1 MQDYD
6 YLLGETTN
14 TVNKVAGTAVWTV
27 IAFII
32 AIAAGI
38 MIYFMFVKDN
48 KPVSENLQK
57 LKDLLDFKTMLIEPI
72 LKIVYIIATVFI
84 ILFSFGLISLNFVS
98 FLMVLILGPIAIRIV
113 YELMMI
119 NIMIWKNTKE
129 INDNIKAKN
138 NVLPKST
145 KTTNK
150 VEKEEKLFVKTSFHL
165 RNEVLIYYLNGIFPL
180 DIFFIISFIIS
191 NCFKSLFT
199 SSTLLP
205 LPLAILCLRDAF
217 SISGFF
223 LSSGVID

>member
-48 KPVSENLQK
+48 KPVSEKLQK
-57 LKDLLDFKTMLIEPI
+57 LKDLLDFKTILIEPI

-150 VEKEEKLFVKTSFHL
+150 VEKEEK
-165 RNEVLIYYLNGIFPL
+165 
-180 DIFFIISFIIS
+180 
-191 NCFKSLFT
+191 
-199 SSTLLP
+199 
-205 LPLAILCLRDAF
+205 
-217 SISGFF
+217 
-223 LSSGVID
+223 

>member
-1 MQDYD
+1 
-6 YLLGETTN
+6 
-14 TVNKVAGTAVWTV
+14 
-27 IAFII
+27 
-32 AIAAGI
+32 

-48 KPVSENLQK
+48 KPVSEKLQK

-150 VEKEEKLFVKTSFHL
+150 VEKEEK
-165 RNEVLIYYLNGIFPL
+165 
-180 DIFFIISFIIS
+180 
-191 NCFKSLFT
+191 
-199 SSTLLP
+199 
-205 LPLAILCLRDAF
+205 
-217 SISGFF
+217 
-223 LSSGVID
+223 

>member
-48 KPVSENLQK
+48 KPVSEKLQK

-98 FLMVLILGPIAIRIV
+98 FLMVLILGPIAIRII

-129 INDNIKAKN
+129 INDNIKVKN
-138 NVLPKST
+138 SALPKST

-150 VEKEEKLFVKTSFHL
+150 AEKEEK
-165 RNEVLIYYLNGIFPL
+165 
-180 DIFFIISFIIS
+180 
-191 NCFKSLFT
+191 
-199 SSTLLP
+199 
-205 LPLAILCLRDAF
+205 
-217 SISGFF
+217 
-223 LSSGVID
+223 

>member
-48 KPVSENLQK
+48 KPVSKNLQK

-84 ILFSFGLISLNFVS
+84 ILFSFGFISINFVS
-98 FLMVLILGPIAIRIV
+98 FLMVLILGPIGIRIV

-129 INDNIKAKN
+129 INDNIKVKN
-138 NVLPKST
+138 NALPKST

-150 VEKEEKLFVKTSFHL
+150 AEKEEK
-165 RNEVLIYYLNGIFPL
+165 
-180 DIFFIISFIIS
+180 
-191 NCFKSLFT
+191 
-199 SSTLLP
+199 
-205 LPLAILCLRDAF
+205 
-217 SISGFF
+217 
-223 LSSGVID
+223 

>member
-48 KPVSENLQK
+48 KPVSEKLQK

-98 FLMVLILGPIAIRIV
+98 FLMVLILGPIGIRIV

-129 INDNIKAKN
+129 INDNIKVKN
-138 NVLPKST
+138 NALPKST

-150 VEKEEKLFVKTSFHL
+150 AEKEEK
-165 RNEVLIYYLNGIFPL
+165 
-180 DIFFIISFIIS
+180 
-191 NCFKSLFT
+191 
-199 SSTLLP
+199 
-205 LPLAILCLRDAF
+205 
-217 SISGFF
+217 
-223 LSSGVID
+223 

>member
-6 YLLGETTN
+6 YLLGETTK

-48 KPVSENLQK
+48 KPVSEKLQK

-150 VEKEEKLFVKTSFHL
+150 VEKEEK
-165 RNEVLIYYLNGIFPL
+165 
-180 DIFFIISFIIS
+180 
-191 NCFKSLFT
+191 
-199 SSTLLP
+199 
-205 LPLAILCLRDAF
+205 
-217 SISGFF
+217 
-223 LSSGVID
+223 

>member
-48 KPVSENLQK
+48 KPVSEKFQK

-150 VEKEEKLFVKTSFHL
+150 VEKEEK
-165 RNEVLIYYLNGIFPL
+165 
-180 DIFFIISFIIS
+180 
-191 NCFKSLFT
+191 
-199 SSTLLP
+199 
-205 LPLAILCLRDAF
+205 
-217 SISGFF
+217 
-223 LSSGVID
+223 

>member
-48 KPVSENLQK
+48 KPVSEKLQK

-84 ILFSFGLISLNFVS
+84 ILFSFGLISLNFVL

-150 VEKEEKLFVKTSFHL
+150 VEKEEK
-165 RNEVLIYYLNGIFPL
+165 
-180 DIFFIISFIIS
+180 
-191 NCFKSLFT
+191 
-199 SSTLLP
+199 
-205 LPLAILCLRDAF
+205 
-217 SISGFF
+217 
-223 LSSGVID
+223 

>member
-48 KPVSENLQK
+48 KPVSEKLQK

-138 NVLPKST
+138 
-145 KTTNK
+145 
-150 VEKEEKLFVKTSFHL
+150 KLL
-165 RNEVLIYYLNGIFPL
+165 YIYYTLN
-180 DIFFIISFIIS
+180 
-191 NCFKSLFT
+191 
-199 SSTLLP
+199 
-205 LPLAILCLRDAF
+205 
-217 SISGFF
+217 
-223 LSSGVID
+223 

>member
-48 KPVSENLQK
+48 KPVSEKLQK

-119 NIMIWKNTKE
+119 NIIIWKNTKE

-150 VEKEEKLFVKTSFHL
+150 VEKEEK
-165 RNEVLIYYLNGIFPL
+165 
-180 DIFFIISFIIS
+180 
-191 NCFKSLFT
+191 
-199 SSTLLP
+199 
-205 LPLAILCLRDAF
+205 
-217 SISGFF
+217 
-223 LSSGVID
+223 

>member
-150 VEKEEKLFVKTSFHL
+150 FEKEEK
-165 RNEVLIYYLNGIFPL
+165 
-180 DIFFIISFIIS
+180 
-191 NCFKSLFT
+191 
-199 SSTLLP
+199 
-205 LPLAILCLRDAF
+205 
-217 SISGFF
+217 
-223 LSSGVID
+223 

>member
-27 IAFII
+27 IAFIL

-150 VEKEEKLFVKTSFHL
+150 VEKEEK
-165 RNEVLIYYLNGIFPL
+165 
-180 DIFFIISFIIS
+180 
-191 NCFKSLFT
+191 
-199 SSTLLP
+199 
-205 LPLAILCLRDAF
+205 
-217 SISGFF
+217 
-223 LSSGVID
+223 

>member
-1 MQDYD
+1 MNNYD
-6 YLLGETTN
+6 YLIGETTS
-14 TVNKVAGTAVWTV
+14 TANKLAGTAIWTI

-72 LKIVYIIATVFI
+72 LKVVYIIATVFV

-98 FLMVLILGPIAIRIV
+98 FLLVLILGPIAIRIV

-129 INDNIKAKN
+129 INSNLNFKN
-138 NVLPKST
+138 NTNTKSA
-145 KTTNK
+145 KTNSK
-150 VEKEEKLFVKTSFHL
+150 KAEEEK
-165 RNEVLIYYLNGIFPL
+165 
-180 DIFFIISFIIS
+180 
-191 NCFKSLFT
+191 
-199 SSTLLP
+199 
-205 LPLAILCLRDAF
+205 
-217 SISGFF
+217 
-223 LSSGVID
+223 

>member
-48 KPVSENLQK
+48 KPVSEKLQK
-57 LKDLLDFKTMLIEPI
+57 LKDLLDFKTMLIVPI

-150 VEKEEKLFVKTSFHL
+150 VEKEEK
-165 RNEVLIYYLNGIFPL
+165 
-180 DIFFIISFIIS
+180 
-191 NCFKSLFT
+191 
-199 SSTLLP
+199 
-205 LPLAILCLRDAF
+205 
-217 SISGFF
+217 
-223 LSSGVID
+223 

>member
-119 NIMIWKNTKE
+119 NIMIWKNTRK
-129 INDNIKAKN
+129 IICKN
-138 NVLPKST
+138 L
-145 KTTNK
+145 
-150 VEKEEKLFVKTSFHL
+150 
-165 RNEVLIYYLNGIFPL
+165 
-180 DIFFIISFIIS
+180 ISFKKRGF
-191 NCFKSLFT
+191 NLLFKMAYFH
-199 SSTLLP
+199 
-205 LPLAILCLRDAF
+205 
-217 SISGFF
+217 
-223 LSSGVID
+223 

>member
-48 KPVSENLQK
+48 KPVSEKLQK

-98 FLMVLILGPIAIRIV
+98 FLMVLILGPIAIRII

-150 VEKEEKLFVKTSFHL
+150 VEKEEK
-165 RNEVLIYYLNGIFPL
+165 
-180 DIFFIISFIIS
+180 
-191 NCFKSLFT
+191 
-199 SSTLLP
+199 
-205 LPLAILCLRDAF
+205 
-217 SISGFF
+217 
-223 LSSGVID
+223 

>member
-48 KPVSENLQK
+48 KHVSEKLQK

-150 VEKEEKLFVKTSFHL
+150 VEKEEK
-165 RNEVLIYYLNGIFPL
+165 
-180 DIFFIISFIIS
+180 
-191 NCFKSLFT
+191 
-199 SSTLLP
+199 
-205 LPLAILCLRDAF
+205 
-217 SISGFF
+217 
-223 LSSGVID
+223 

>member
-84 ILFSFGLISLNFVS
+84 ILFSFGFISINFVS

-150 VEKEEKLFVKTSFHL
+150 VEKEEK
-165 RNEVLIYYLNGIFPL
+165 
-180 DIFFIISFIIS
+180 
-191 NCFKSLFT
+191 
-199 SSTLLP
+199 
-205 LPLAILCLRDAF
+205 
-217 SISGFF
+217 
-223 LSSGVID
+223 

>member
-14 TVNKVAGTAVWTV
+14 TVNKVAGTAVSTV

-150 VEKEEKLFVKTSFHL
+150 VEKEEK
-165 RNEVLIYYLNGIFPL
+165 
-180 DIFFIISFIIS
+180 
-191 NCFKSLFT
+191 
-199 SSTLLP
+199 
-205 LPLAILCLRDAF
+205 
-217 SISGFF
+217 
-223 LSSGVID
+223 

>member
-38 MIYFMFVKDN
+38 MIYFMLVKDN
-48 KPVSENLQK
+48 KPVSEKLQK

-150 VEKEEKLFVKTSFHL
+150 VEKEEK
-165 RNEVLIYYLNGIFPL
+165 
-180 DIFFIISFIIS
+180 
-191 NCFKSLFT
+191 
-199 SSTLLP
+199 
-205 LPLAILCLRDAF
+205 
-217 SISGFF
+217 
-223 LSSGVID
+223 

>member
-6 YLLGETTN
+6 YLLGETTK

-27 IAFII
+27 IAFVI

-48 KPVSENLQK
+48 KPVSEKLQK

-150 VEKEEKLFVKTSFHL
+150 VEKEEK
-165 RNEVLIYYLNGIFPL
+165 
-180 DIFFIISFIIS
+180 
-191 NCFKSLFT
+191 
-199 SSTLLP
+199 
-205 LPLAILCLRDAF
+205 
-217 SISGFF
+217 
-223 LSSGVID
+223 

>member
-48 KPVSENLQK
+48 KPVNEKLQK

-72 LKIVYIIATVFI
+72 LKIVYIIATVFV

-138 NVLPKST
+138 NILPKST
-145 KTTNK
+145 KTTSK
-150 VEKEEKLFVKTSFHL
+150 VEKEEK
-165 RNEVLIYYLNGIFPL
+165 
-180 DIFFIISFIIS
+180 
-191 NCFKSLFT
+191 
-199 SSTLLP
+199 
-205 LPLAILCLRDAF
+205 
-217 SISGFF
+217 
-223 LSSGVID
+223 